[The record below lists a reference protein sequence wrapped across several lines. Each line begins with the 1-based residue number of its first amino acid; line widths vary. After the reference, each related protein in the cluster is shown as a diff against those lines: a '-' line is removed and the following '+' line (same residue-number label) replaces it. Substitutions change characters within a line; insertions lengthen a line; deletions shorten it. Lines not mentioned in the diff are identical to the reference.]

1 MAHSGDV
8 RFELGLTPIDLSRF
22 EKELEEYP
30 DREIAEE
37 LKNGFEYG
45 FNIKFEGPQQLVLSK
60 NLPSANKA
68 PNIIRQKIAKELAAG
83 RIAGPFKTPPFTN
96 FRVSPIG
103 LVPKKQPGEY
113 RMIHHLSY
121 PEGGS
126 VNDFIDP
133 EICSVQYTKFDEAVK
148 MIQKLGQ
155 GTLLGKA
162 DVKGAFRLMI
172 ISPDNFPLL
181 GFQFDGNYYFDRC
194 LPFGLSYSCALWEKF
209 ATFLHYVVRR
219 SCSVGEL
226 EHYLD
231 DFLFGG
237 NAGTNEC
244 KQIMSTFF
252 ATCKKMGV
260 PIAEEKTEGP
270 QTVIIFLGLELDSVL
285 MEVRIPTEKI
295 EQLQTQIQEILNKKS
310 VTLNSM
316 QSLIGSLHFM
326 CRAIVP
332 GRPFC
337 RRLIN
342 AIRGVTKPYHHIRIT
357 KAIRLD
363 LQTWLSFFHSF
374 NGISVFHDKF
384 WVSNA
389 DLSLYTDS
397 AASFGKGFG
406 AYFQGKWAYGIWPPE
421 WFRLGITND
430 ITVLELFPIFVAIE
444 IWGHYLCN
452 KKILFKCDNQSVCHI
467 LNSQTSKSDYVM
479 VLVRAITLRCLQ
491 RNIVFKAEH
500 LSSIQ
505 NDKTDS
511 LSRLQMARFREL
523 APEADLEPEYIPD
536 HLWNIFKQELDN
548 L

>member
-1 MAHSGDV
+1 M
-8 RFELGLTPIDLSRF
+8 
-22 EKELEEYP
+22 
-30 DREIAEE
+30 
-37 LKNGFEYG
+37 
-45 FNIKFEGPQQLVLSK
+45 
-60 NLPSANKA
+60 
-68 PNIIRQKIAKELAAG
+68 
-83 RIAGPFKTPPFTN
+83 
-96 FRVSPIG
+96 
-103 LVPKKQPGEY
+103 
-113 RMIHHLSY
+113 
-121 PEGGS
+121 
-126 VNDFIDP
+126 
-133 EICSVQYTKFDEAVK
+133 
-148 MIQKLGQ
+148 
-155 GTLLGKA
+155 
-162 DVKGAFRLMI
+162 
-172 ISPDNFPLL
+172 
-181 GFQFDGNYYFDRC
+181 
-194 LPFGLSYSCALWEKF
+194 
-209 ATFLHYVVRR
+209 
-219 SCSVGEL
+219 
-226 EHYLD
+226 D

-237 NAGTNEC
+237 KAATDEC

-252 ATCKKMGV
+252 ATCAKMGV

-270 QTVIIFLGLELDSVL
+270 QTVIIFLGLELDSDL
-285 MEVRIPTEKI
+285 MEVRIPKDKI
-295 EQLQTQIQEILNKKS
+295 EHLQAQIKEILKKKS

-357 KAIRLD
+357 KAMRLD

-389 DLSLYTDS
+389 DLPLYTDS

-406 AYFQGKWAYGIWPPE
+406 AYFQGKWAYGIWPSE
-421 WFRLGITND
+421 WFRLGITKD

-467 LNSQTSKSDYVM
+467 LNAQTSKSDYVM

-491 RNIVFKAEH
+491 RNIVFRAEH

-505 NDKTDS
+505 NDITDS

-523 APEADLEPEYIPD
+523 APEADLEPKPVPD
-536 HLWNIFKQELDN
+536 HLWNIFVQELDN
-548 L
+548 S